1 METENMREV
10 ELRREWLQ
18 GRLHYINLALE
29 NLFNGAQRC
38 CRQCGEALG
47 TGHLWSDPSGAT
59 LCLICQRNCG
69 LNAKFHTP

>member
-1 METENMREV
+1 MEAKDMRQV
-10 ELRREWLQ
+10 ELRQEWLE
-18 GRLHYINLALE
+18 GRLHYIEHALE
-29 NLFNGAQRC
+29 TLLNGAQSR

-47 TGHLWSDPSGAT
+47 PGRLMSDPLPAT